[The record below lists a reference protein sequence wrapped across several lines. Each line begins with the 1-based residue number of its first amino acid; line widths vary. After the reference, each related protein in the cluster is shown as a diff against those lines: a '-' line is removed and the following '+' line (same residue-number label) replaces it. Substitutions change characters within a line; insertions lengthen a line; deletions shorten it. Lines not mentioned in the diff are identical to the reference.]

1 MTKEAYAEHAK
12 LVDALVKRDPARA
25 EAAMRA
31 HIEKSYQRMV
41 PYAKA

>member
-1 MTKEAYAEHAK
+1 MRAEHDVICRS
-12 LVDALVKRDPARA
+12 LVGRDSAGA

-31 HIEKSYQRMV
+31 HIEKSYQRLV